1 MDGYLVLVEQRT
13 APATIDARALDGYL
27 VVVEPP
33 DPYATHALSTGTID
47 AHELANLLASM
58 GQEYSEPELRVLLE
72 TVRDDVARSFPSRPP
87 NDVAHAFP
95 SEPALPTPLPHRET
109 RRCAVGSSAAASTSQ
124 DASRTVL
131 ESTRAEAFK
140 NRAAGISARGCR

>member
-1 MDGYLVLVEQRT
+1 LSSRGPLGQRST
-13 APATIDARALDGYL
+13 PCALDGYL

-72 TVRDDVARSFPSRPP
+72 TVRDDVARSFPSRP
-87 NDVAHAFP
+87 
-95 SEPALPTPLPHRET
+95 
-109 RRCAVGSSAAASTSQ
+109 
-124 DASRTVL
+124 
-131 ESTRAEAFK
+131 
-140 NRAAGISARGCR
+140 